1 MHEIKAFEDLQVDQ
15 LAKAFIKF
23 PPSGMS
29 ATHLNNFW
37 VSNKITI
44 NSLIL
49 QEKISTLF
57 YLLKSTQ
64 HHSTRI
70 QHWIVRLIY
79 MGKK

>member
-15 LAKAFIKF
+15 LVNKAFIKF

-29 ATHLNNFW
+29 ATQSTISW
-37 VSNKITI
+37 ESNKIQI

-49 QEKISTLF
+49 QGKISTLF

-70 QHWIVRLIY
+70 
-79 MGKK
+79 

>member
-1 MHEIKAFEDLQVDQ
+1 MHETKASEDLQVDQ
-15 LAKAFIKF
+15 VVKAFIKF

-29 ATHLNNFW
+29 ATHSTNFW
-37 VSNKITI
+37 ESNKIQI

-49 QEKISTLF
+49 QGKISIFF

-70 QHWIVRLIY
+70 
-79 MGKK
+79 